1 MTQAFNKVQLEE
13 SMPGDVTEQ
22 VAQTDARV
30 LVSWAY
36 MQEALHFRDE
46 AGWY

>member
-1 MTQAFNKVQLEE
+1 MTQAINKVQLEE

-22 VAQTDARV
+22 VAQTDVCV
-30 LVSWAY
+30 LVVWAY
-36 MQEALHFRDE
+36 MQESLHVRDE